1 MAGIEASMMT
11 SLGTCKLVMPRS
23 ESTMAMPLRYSATSA
38 VKAASSAWPCILLM
52 ASPKPLLGFT
62 PRVANVSPYFS
73 KSGANHAR
81 TPCPKMIGS
90 ETFIMVAFMCS
101 ENSTPL
107 SFAQSTCFSRKEV
120 KEALH
125 MNEESTTSPDSTAT
139 GARSSVAF
147 PDSSVNVMCTW
158 PASVIV
164 TDCSWLKKSP
174 SVMLD
179 TWLSESADHFPMRWG
194 LARA

>member
-1 MAGIEASMMT
+1 MMT
-11 SLGTCKLVMPRS
+11 SLGTCRLVIPRS

-62 PRVANVSPYFS
+62 PRAVNVSPYFS
-73 KSGANHAR
+73 KRGANHAR

-90 ETFIMVAFMCS
+90 DTFIMVAFMCS

-107 SFAQSTCFSRKEV
+107 SFAQATCFCRNEV
-120 KEALH
+120 NESLH
-125 MNEESTTSPDSTAT
+125 IKEESTTSPASTAT
-139 GARSSVAF
+139 GVRSSVAF
-147 PDSSVNVMCTW
+147 PDWSVKVMCRW

-174 SVMLD
+174 SVMLE
-179 TWLSESADHFPMRWG
+179 TWLSESADHLPMRWG
-194 LARA
+194 FARA